1 MRWIPFCTLLVVAL
15 AARESFAHPSIE
27 NSAEI
32 VIHPDQVSMIAKVS
46 LPQIDIEQS
55 IDSLGVGA
63 VEPDKLKAAIEG
75 HAPYFAEHF
84 NVSADGTMLTGRV
97 ISAAPPGETVMWE
110 DFDRH
115 EATYTMSYPIEGAP
129 PKQIQIAHDLL
140 DGFTRLGQGWAVNF
154 TVRIRQA
161 HDEQFTQE
169 LLTLDQP
176 IDYACTW
183 PAATTTATTTATT
196 APPAD
201 APSSDPRPTAAATS
215 LNTPKLAWSYFMHG
229 LHHILVGYDHLLFVA
244 ALVLAATRLWDL
256 VKVVTAFAVAHTL
269 TLTLSVLILVR
280 LDSSIVE
287 PVIAGSIVV
296 VALQNAIFPRQS
308 QGKARLAIAFIF
320 GLFHGLGFAGGLLEA
335 MEGMPAINLIVALI
349 AFTLGVEVAH
359 QILIV
364 PLYALL
370 KVIRSQLRKPDAA
383 AVADTAD
390 ATEASPSPTVTPLPA
405 GVPLFVRF
413 ASFVISLAG
422 MVCLIAA
429 LTER

>member
-1 MRWIPFCTLLVVAL
+1 MLLVAL

-32 VIHPDQVSMIAKVS
+32 VIHPDQVSVIAKVS

-84 NVSADGTMLTGRV
+84 DVSADGTMLTGRV
-97 ISAAPPGETVMWE
+97 ISAAPPGDTVLWE

-115 EATYTMSYPIEGAP
+115 EATYTLSYPIERAP
-129 PKQIQIAHDLL
+129 PKQIYIAHDLL

-176 IDYACTW
+176 IDYTCTW
-183 PAATTTATTTATT
+183 PAATTKETITATTTATT
-196 APPAD
+196 APLAD

-269 TLTLSVLILVR
+269 TLTLSVLNLVR
-280 LDSSIVE
+280 LDASIVE

-296 VALQNAIFPRQS
+296 VALQNAILPRQS

-359 QILIV
+359 QILII
-364 PLYALL
+364 PLYAIL
-370 KVIRSQLRKPDAA
+370 KLIRSRLRKPGAA
-383 AVADTAD
+383 S
-390 ATEASPSPTVTPLPA
+390 TETPAPEAAPLPA

-413 ASFVISLAG
+413 ASFMISLAG
-422 MVCLIAA
+422 MVYLVAA
-429 LTER
+429 LMER